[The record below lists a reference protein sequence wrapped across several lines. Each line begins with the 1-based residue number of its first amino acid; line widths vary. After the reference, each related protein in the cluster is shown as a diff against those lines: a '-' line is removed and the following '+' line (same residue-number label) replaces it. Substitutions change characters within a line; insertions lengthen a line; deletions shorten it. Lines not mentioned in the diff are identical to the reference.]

1 MHRHECDN
9 RHDAVAD
16 AYCEVSSSNP
26 NCLSK
31 SLKIDKD
38 AKGSVTSFLSIRL
51 SIVFTH
57 RNFLRSF
64 C

>member
-1 MHRHECDN
+1 MHRHECNN

-16 AYCEVSSSNP
+16 PSCEVSSSNP
-26 NCLSK
+26 SCLTK

-51 SIVFTH
+51 LAMCLLIVISTPF
-57 RNFLRSF
+57 
-64 C
+64 